1 MKHLI
6 TSMGEILIDF
16 LPTVEGGQTVGFR
29 MHAGGSPFN
38 VAMGAARL
46 GIPTA
51 FASKLSTDLF
61 GRFLSERVH
70 AESIDTRFL
79 LSSDAQTT
87 LAFVA
92 KENNEPVYAFYSEG
106 TADTLITP
114 TEVPAALFE
123 DTGILHFGS
132 ISLLLGTTPAAVV
145 STVERLKGSALLSFD
160 PNVRAGLVRDE
171 PAYRA
176 LLDRLFGMT
185 DIVKISAAD
194 LDWLMPGLDS
204 SEASAR
210 LLAKGPA
217 LVVVTQGVQG
227 VLARRGDDSCE
238 VPAFPVEV
246 VDTVGAGDAFS
257 AGMLAGFMDRAV
269 TSRAALDRLSPDDL
283 VSVLRLGAAVS
294 ALTCTRAGADPP
306 TRAEVS
312 AFLGPNT
319 TILRG

>member
-1 MKHLI
+1 MKQLI

-16 LPTVEGGQTVGFR
+16 LPIVEEGQTVGFR

-38 VAMGAARL
+38 VAMGLARL

-61 GRFLSERVH
+61 GRFLSERLH
-70 AESIDTRFL
+70 AEGIDMRFL
-79 LSSDAQTT
+79 LSSDAQAT
-87 LAFVA
+87 LAFVSR
-92 KENNEPVYAFYSEG
+92 ENDEPVYAFYSEG

-114 TEVPAALFE
+114 GEVPAALFE
-123 DTGILHFGS
+123 ETGILHFGS
-132 ISLLLGTTPAAVV
+132 ISLLLGTTPEAVV

-194 LDWLMPGLDS
+194 LDWLMPGLGA

-210 LLAKGPA
+210 LLAKGPT
-217 LVVVTQGVQG
+217 LVVVTQGSQG
-227 VLARRGDDSCE
+227 VLARRGDHRWE
-238 VPAFPVEV
+238 VPSFPVEV

-257 AGMLAGFMDRAV
+257 AGMLAGFMERGV
-269 TSRAALDRLSPDDL
+269 TSRAASNRLSPADL

-312 AFLGPNT
+312 AFLGSDT
-319 TILRG
+319 GILRG

>member
-16 LPTVEGGQTVGFR
+16 LPIEEGGQTVGFR

-61 GRFLSERVH
+61 GRFLAERVH
-70 AESIDTRFL
+70 AEGIDTRFL

-114 TEVPAALFE
+114 AEIPAALFE

-145 STVERLKGSALLSFD
+145 STVERLKGRALLSFD

-194 LDWLMPGLDS
+194 LDWLMPGLDP

-217 LVVVTQGVQG
+217 LVVVTRGGQG
-227 VLARRGDDSCE
+227 VLARRGADMWE
-238 VPAFPVEV
+238 VPSFPVEV

-257 AGMLAGFMDRAV
+257 AGMLAGFMDRGV
-269 TSRAALDRLSPDDL
+269 TSRAALALLSPDDL

-306 TRAEVS
+306 SRAELS
-312 AFLGPNT
+312 TFLGPDT
-319 TILRG
+319 RILRG